1 MRYYLLRH
9 AETDVSRA
17 VDPHNQRLTP
27 RGQEQAARLA
37 ECCREWGV
45 SLLVSSMMLHSLQT
59 ADAVNALL
67 PDLERWD
74 LTDLEDLNLDDLMG
88 DPTASHLVST
98 WTPEQAQIGLAR
110 LWVRVMAMLVRV
122 QIYAAA
128 RQRESV
134 AIVASERVLR
144 LILLNWLDQDW
155 TNYDEQQFE
164 IAPGVA
170 CQVTVVD
177 QQVELDWINCLDTR
191 S

>member
-59 ADAVNALL
+59 ADAVSALL

-74 LTDLEDLNLDDLMG
+74 LADLEDLNLDDLMG

-98 WTPEQAQIGLAR
+98 WTPAQVQTGLAR
-110 LWVRVMAMLVRV
+110 LWIRVMAVLVRV
-122 QIYAAA
+122 QIYAQA
-128 RQRESV
+128 RQIESV
-134 AIVASERVLR
+134 AIVAGERVLR
-144 LILLNWLDQDW
+144 LLLLNWMDEDW
-155 TNYDEQQFE
+155 TSYDDHPFA
-164 IAPGVA
+164 IAPGA
-170 CQVTVVD
+170 GCQVTVTD
-177 QQVELDWINCLDTR
+177 QGAALVWLNGA
-191 S
+191 

>member
-27 RGQEQAARLA
+27 RGLEQAARLA
-37 ECCREWGV
+37 ECCRDWKV

-59 ADAVNALL
+59 ADAVSALL
-67 PDLERWD
+67 PSLERWD

-98 WTPEQAQIGLAR
+98 WTSAQVQIGLAR

-128 RQRESV
+128 RQLESV

-144 LILLNWLDQDW
+144 LILLNWLDLDW
-155 TNYDEQQFE
+155 TDYDEQPFE
-164 IAPGVA
+164 ITPGVA
-170 CQVTVVD
+170 CQATVTD
-177 QQVELDWINCLDTR
+177 QQVELDWINCLETR

>member
-1 MRYYLLRH
+1 
-9 AETDVSRA
+9 
-17 VDPHNQRLTP
+17 
-27 RGQEQAARLA
+27 
-37 ECCREWGV
+37 
-45 SLLVSSMMLHSLQT
+45 MLHSLQT

-88 DPTASHLVST
+88 DPTASHLVAT
-98 WTPEQAQIGLAR
+98 WTPEQMQIGLAR
-110 LWVRVMAMLVRV
+110 LWVRVMALVVRMQLYV
-122 QIYAAA
+122 EA

-155 TNYDEQQFE
+155 TNYDEQQVE
-164 IAPGVA
+164 IAPEVA
-170 CQVTVVD
+170 CRVTMID
-177 QQVELDWINCLDTR
+177 QRVEVDWINCLETR